1 MELTGQHVKDL
12 LEYSYQYW
20 FDTMPNEGNHLI
32 AFQRDKDGK
41 LIMDNRTN
49 MPMTATRYYNY
60 DSAAGINYAVDV
72 TKPAGQR
79 VLISSMS
86 DGRAFNPK
94 ATYTV
99 AINSYRGSGGGGH
112 LEKGAGLDKQTILSM
127 KLVNGATTKDL
138 RYFLLKW
145 FEKQEGP
152 VTVSALGNWEVIP
165 EDLAAIGK
173 ANDYP
178 LLYPSK

>member
-1 MELTGQHVKDL
+1 MNLTGQQIKDF

-41 LIMDNRTN
+41 LILDNRTN

-60 DSAAGINYAVDV
+60 DSAAGINYVVDV
-72 TKPAGQR
+72 SKPAGER
-79 VLISSMS
+79 VSIYCMS

-99 AINSYRGSGGGGH
+99 AINSYRASGGGGH
-112 LEKGAGLDKQTILSM
+112 LEKGAGLDKDTILSM

-145 FEKQEGP
+145 FEKQEETI
-152 VTVSALGNWEVIP
+152 TVWPLGNWEVIP
-165 EDLAAIGK
+165 EDLAAIGR

>member
-1 MELTGQHVKDL
+1 
-12 LEYSYQYW
+12 
-20 FDTMPNEGNHLI
+20 
-32 AFQRDKDGK
+32 
-41 LIMDNRTN
+41 
-49 MPMTATRYYNY
+49 MTATRYYNY
-60 DSAAGINYAVDV
+60 DSAAGINYVVDV
-72 TKPAGQR
+72 TQPPGKR
-79 VLISSMS
+79 VSISSMS

-112 LEKGAGLDKQTILSM
+112 LEKGAGLDKDTILSM

-145 FEKQEGP
+145 FEQQEGP
-152 VTVSALGNWEVIP
+152 ITVTPIGNWDVIP
-165 EDLAAIGK
+165 TDLAELGK
-173 ANDYP
+173 KTDFP

>member
-1 MELTGQHVKDL
+1 
-12 LEYSYQYW
+12 
-20 FDTMPNEGNHLI
+20 
-32 AFQRDKDGK
+32 
-41 LIMDNRTN
+41 
-49 MPMTATRYYNY
+49 
-60 DSAAGINYAVDV
+60 
-72 TKPAGQR
+72 
-79 VLISSMS
+79 MS
-86 DGRAFNPK
+86 DGRAFNPD

-112 LEKGAGLDKQTILSM
+112 LELGAGLDKATILSM

-152 VTVSALGNWEVIP
+152 ITVMPIGNWEVIP
-165 EDLAAIGK
+165 TDLAALGEK
-173 ANDYP
+173 TDFP